1 MSKTKT
7 QLEEELRVLECLQAE
22 RNISNNMYAM
32 KLVERIVYGLVAL
45 ILVAVMSAIIGLVVW
60 R

>member
-1 MSKTKT
+1 MVTKQ
-7 QLEEELRVLECLQAE
+7 QLEEEIRVLKLLQEE
-22 RNISNNMYAM
+22 RNLSNNLYAM

-45 ILVAVMSAIIGLVVW
+45 ILVAVCSAIIGLVVW